1 MKQIIIAI
9 GLLFVTQ
16 SAWAE
21 SKQDL
26 VGECFVALASGDES
40 EYHRIVNEIA
50 TWGEVSDQNL
60 RAVIGNCIEMGQ
72 VAGRWGEPSG
82 LSSQQEETSETAEV
96 TAFQFLLA
104 EIKTEAKSVPDAIEY
119 ILIEKPDV
127 TEGDGAI
134 VEIESA
140 ILNFVKPIP
149 ASQAERNRTAYQ
161 ALAILRPENAT
172 YASKVQHYTATLER
186 QEANRVARRA
196 SIVRSLRKHT
206 AEFDGASWYRH
217 PKSPRYQDTRSY
229 LTLYV
234 LESGTGQRELEF
246 FINYT
251 GDSWLFVRS
260 AKLNIDG
267 EYVNLPAST
276 WSRDNDSNIWEWTG
290 YSATPAL
297 IEVAQKIV
305 NSKRAVIR
313 FEGQQFHDDFVIP
326 RSDKNVIRD
335 MLEAWEIMNS
345 Q

>member
-26 VGECFVALASGDES
+26 VGECFVALASGNEN
-40 EYHRIVNEIA
+40 EYQQIVNEIA
-50 TWGEVSDQNL
+50 TWGEVADQNL
-60 RAVIGNCIEMGQ
+60 RAVIENCIEMGQ

-82 LSSQQEETSETAEV
+82 ISSQQEETSV
-96 TAFQFLLA
+96 TAFQSLLA
-104 EIKTEAKSVPDAIEY
+104 EINTEAKSVADAIDY
-119 ILIEKPDV
+119 IFIEKPDV

-149 ASQAERNRTAYQ
+149 ASQADRNLRAYQ

-172 YASKVQHYTATLER
+172 YTSKVQHYTAALER
-186 QEANRVARRA
+186 QEAKRVARRA

-206 AEFDGASWYRH
+206 AEFDGSSWYRH

-267 EYVNLPAST
+267 EFINLPAST
-276 WSRDNDSNIWEWTG
+276 WSRDNDSDIWEWTG

-297 IEVAQKIV
+297 IEIAEKIV
-305 NSKRAVIR
+305 NSKRAVVR

-326 RSDKNVIRD
+326 RSDKSVIRD